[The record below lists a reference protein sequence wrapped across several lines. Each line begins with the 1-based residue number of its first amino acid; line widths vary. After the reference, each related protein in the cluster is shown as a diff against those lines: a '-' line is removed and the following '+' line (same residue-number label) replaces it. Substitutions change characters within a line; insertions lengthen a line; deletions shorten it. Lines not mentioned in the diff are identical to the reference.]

1 MILHL
6 LKKANE
12 LGWQLV
18 CSLDVS
24 AKYIEQENGPD
35 YPLDVH
41 SWFLCKNPSVNLP
54 SAFSNSLEVFIRV
67 DHDSTNERL
76 ASLICYT

>member
-1 MILHL
+1 MLLHL

-24 AKYIEQENGPD
+24 AKYVHRDNGPD

-41 SWFLCKNPSVNLP
+41 SWFLCKASVAEPSGGQP
-54 SAFSNSLEVFIRV
+54 SAPPLFV
-67 DHDSTNERL
+67 DTDLPPSYSEATN
-76 ASLICYT
+76 Y